1 MCAHK
6 PGRTILE
13 HLDRPVYEPLPK
25 GDFKYFLFES
35 QLQECA
41 YWLGIQIELPH
52 IDAST
57 ELNKP
62 TLTPDQEAIVRQIYA
77 DDIILWE
84 SLQSK

>member
-13 HLDRPVYEPLPK
+13 HLDRPAYGSLPK

-41 YWLGIQIELPH
+41 EWLGLPTPLLH
-52 IDAST
+52 IDASI
-57 ELNKP
+57 ESNKP
-62 TLTPDQEAIVRQIYA
+62 ILTPDQEAIVRQMYA